1 MAENAGLK
9 EKIVSVVDNVR
20 YYWND
25 PPKGRYMT
33 FKEILSYA
41 FGGIGFYLIVS
52 MSWTCLLASTNVF
65 ITGTIGIGPTDM
77 YIMYVIAVLSGIP
90 LTGLRAN
97 IIDNTRNKAGK
108 YRPYIIRMGI
118 PSALLFI
125 AMVWFPYDKL
135 KLIVGTNVVFG
146 DRTADYIAK
155 CVVLLI
161 FNILLQFFYYFFYDA
176 YENLIHVLSPNSQER
191 ADVASI
197 KSVIYSLGPSV
208 VNLIMP
214 IIAQNVYHTNQTD
227 VRVYRLV
234 YPILSVIGVALLVV
248 VYANTQE
255 KIIQAKTHVVQVK
268 FFDSLKAVA
277 KNKYFWIIALAG
289 WIGFLETAYSN
300 ILYWLYNYGGAC
312 SGNVYSIIVTLNG
325 NSALWGMILAPF
337 FIRKYGKKNV
347 QIVTNLLNI
356 LFIIMT
362 LPVVTAGVDDTGN
375 LKSYIIWC
383 VLICLYFNGIVGAF
397 AHILT
402 PSIQADIRDYQQYIS
417 GERIDGMFSAITAI
431 GNVITLATAV
441 VLPALQEKF
450 GMTAANAKT
459 VVSNSNIMS
468 RVLPG
473 NQDTIGTM
481 LQQQAANG
489 QDMFSASNALY
500 DVSGTLMPLL
510 RILVIVAAGGAVL
523 NVIPFFFYDFDEYKQ
538 KSVVRVLKVR
548 SLFEDYGNN
557 ALDNHQIVEA
567 IDMVENAREMAVA
580 QPKEADKKMYKS
592 ASDRAARKAAKKQYR
607 ENIAFNEE
615 IEISKFVCKELDKFQ
630 TDNYIHQVDVYT
642 RIYEAGLEGI
652 VNSSMSSLKADLK
665 KAKALPKQT
674 EGQKERRAFDVQ
686 LAKTRISAK
695 KAYDKHYG
703 SVKNFVEPQM
713 SDITDLFE
721 QEDEIEAKIFELNKE
736 KAAAKKNGEKDKAAE
751 ISAQI
756 KAFEKENK
764 AVIAQAKKKQDEYA
778 QFNRAAKPYLDA
790 RKLLLQKENYS
801 HFDEIAALYEE
812 AKINADQEDREKE
825 ELAALKRAEQEAE
838 LAAKKAE
845 KAMKKAEKADKKSN
859 KKQDK

>member
-9 EKIVSVVDNVR
+9 EKIVSVIDNVR

-25 PPKGRYMT
+25 PPKGRYMN

-41 FGGIGFYLIVS
+41 FGGIGFYLIVT

-135 KLIVGTNVVFG
+135 KLIVGTNAVIG
-146 DRTADYIAK
+146 DKTADYIAK

-161 FNILLQFFYYFFYDA
+161 FNVLLQFFYYFFYDA

-234 YPILSVIGVALLVV
+234 YPILSIIGIALLVV

-347 QIVTNLLNI
+347 QIVTNLLNCC
-356 LFIIMT
+356 F
-362 LPVVTAGVDDTGN
+362 
-375 LKSYIIWC
+375 
-383 VLICLYFNGIVGAF
+383 
-397 AHILT
+397 
-402 PSIQADIRDYQQYIS
+402 
-417 GERIDGMFSAITAI
+417 
-431 GNVITLATAV
+431 
-441 VLPALQEKF
+441 
-450 GMTAANAKT
+450 
-459 VVSNSNIMS
+459 
-468 RVLPG
+468 
-473 NQDTIGTM
+473 
-481 LQQQAANG
+481 
-489 QDMFSASNALY
+489 
-500 DVSGTLMPLL
+500 
-510 RILVIVAAGGAVL
+510 
-523 NVIPFFFYDFDEYKQ
+523 
-538 KSVVRVLKVR
+538 
-548 SLFEDYGNN
+548 
-557 ALDNHQIVEA
+557 
-567 IDMVENAREMAVA
+567 
-580 QPKEADKKMYKS
+580 
-592 ASDRAARKAAKKQYR
+592 
-607 ENIAFNEE
+607 
-615 IEISKFVCKELDKFQ
+615 
-630 TDNYIHQVDVYT
+630 
-642 RIYEAGLEGI
+642 
-652 VNSSMSSLKADLK
+652 
-665 KAKALPKQT
+665 
-674 EGQKERRAFDVQ
+674 RR
-686 LAKTRISAK
+686 
-695 KAYDKHYG
+695 Y
-703 SVKNFVEPQM
+703 M
-713 SDITDLFE
+713 
-721 QEDEIEAKIFELNKE
+721 
-736 KAAAKKNGEKDKAAE
+736 
-751 ISAQI
+751 
-756 KAFEKENK
+756 
-764 AVIAQAKKKQDEYA
+764 
-778 QFNRAAKPYLDA
+778 
-790 RKLLLQKENYS
+790 
-801 HFDEIAALYEE
+801 
-812 AKINADQEDREKE
+812 
-825 ELAALKRAEQEAE
+825 
-838 LAAKKAE
+838 
-845 KAMKKAEKADKKSN
+845 
-859 KKQDK
+859 

>member
-135 KLIVGTNVVFG
+135 KLIVGTNAVIG
-146 DRTADYIAK
+146 DKTADYIAK

-356 LFIIMT
+356 LFIIMM
-362 LPVVTAGVDDTGN
+362 LPFVTAGVDETGN

-459 VVSNSNIMS
+459 VVLNSNIMS

-500 DVSGTLMPLL
+500 DVTGTLMPLL
-510 RILVIVAAGGAVL
+510 RILVIVAAGGAVM

-607 ENIAFNEE
+607 ENLAFNEE

-721 QEDEIEAKIFELNKE
+721 QEDEIEAKIFKLNKE
-736 KAAAKKNGEKDKAAE
+736 RAAAKKNGEKDKAAE

-756 KAFEKENK
+756 KALEKENK
-764 AVIAQAKKKQDEYA
+764 GVIAQSKKKQDEYA

-801 HFDEIAALYEE
+801 HFDEIAALYDE

>member
-25 PPKGRYMT
+25 PPKGRYMN

-41 FGGIGFYLIVS
+41 FGGIGFYLIVT

-135 KLIVGTNVVFG
+135 KLIVGTNAVIG
-146 DRTADYIAK
+146 DKTADYIAK

-161 FNILLQFFYYFFYDA
+161 FNVLLQFFYYFFYDA

-234 YPILSVIGVALLVV
+234 YPILSIIGIALLVV

-356 LFIIMT
+356 LFIIMM
-362 LPVVTAGVDDTGN
+362 LPFVTAGVDETGN

-383 VLICLYFNGIVGAF
+383 VLICLYFNGVVGAF

-450 GMTAANAKT
+450 GMTVSNAKT
-459 VVSNSNIMS
+459 VVLNSNIMS

-473 NQDTIGTM
+473 NEDTIGAM

-489 QDMFSASNALY
+489 QDMFAASNALY
-500 DVSGTLMPLL
+500 DVSGTLIPLL
-510 RILVIVAAGGAVL
+510 RILVIVAAGGAVM

-548 SLFEDYGNN
+548 SLFEDYGNK

-567 IDMVENAREMAVA
+567 IEMVENAREMAAA

-592 ASDRAARKAAKKQYR
+592 ASGKAERRAAKKQYR
-607 ENIAFNEE
+607 ENLAFNEE

-652 VNSSMSSLKADLK
+652 ADSSMSSLKADLK

-721 QEDEIEAKIFELNKE
+721 REDEIEAKIFELNKE
-736 KAAAKKNGEKDKAAE
+736 KAAAKKNGEKNKVAE

-756 KAFEKENK
+756 KALEKEDKN
-764 AVIAQAKKKQDEYA
+764 VIAQAKKKQDEYA

-801 HFDEIAALYEE
+801 HFDEIAALYDE

-845 KAMKKAEKADKKSN
+845 KAMKKAEKADKKAA

>member
-135 KLIVGTNVVFG
+135 KLIVGTNAVIG

-356 LFIIMT
+356 LFIIMM
-362 LPVVTAGVDDTGN
+362 LPFVTAGVDETGN

-459 VVSNSNIMS
+459 VVLNSNIMS

-500 DVSGTLMPLL
+500 DVTGTLMPLL
-510 RILVIVAAGGAVL
+510 RILVIVAAGGAVM

-721 QEDEIEAKIFELNKE
+721 QEDEIEAKIFKLNKE
-736 KAAAKKNGEKDKAAE
+736 RAAAKKNGEKDKAAE

-756 KAFEKENK
+756 KALEKENK
-764 AVIAQAKKKQDEYA
+764 GVIAQSKKKQDEYA